1 MVTKPGKHQRNKPAK
16 MPRFRLEG
24 PWPCKIFCF
33 ALIHC
38 ARATQPTRFCWLDPQ
53 CGVNNYFVLCTVKAK
68 KANKNL
74 QQRTLSG
81 FIAMPL
87 YYLWSVYVE
96 YGNYK

>member
-1 MVTKPGKHQRNKPAK
+1 MKGNGKEAGQTSKAQTK

-68 KANKNL
+68 KSEQKP
-74 QQRTLSG
+74 TTKDFVG
-81 FIAMPL
+81 FHSHAPL
-87 YYLWSVYVE
+87 LPMV
-96 YGNYK
+96 GLC